1 MNEIDEKKLE
11 EEFTEA
17 DFTEEELADEKV
29 LDERLLSEIA
39 GGRDLSAFEAEVLWK
54 KKSYY
59 KAKFNLGHISQQ
71 EYWRIE
77 DQIMYYEKC
86 MQMVSNDRTDEIFT
100 LSIDWRQRFFDLEA
114 AWNLLHS
121 STR

>member
-39 GGRDLSAFEAEVLWK
+39 GGRDLSAFEAEVLCK
-54 KKSYY
+54 PQNIPHLL
-59 KAKFNLGHISQQ
+59 FIS
-71 EYWRIE
+71 I
-77 DQIMYYEKC
+77 
-86 MQMVSNDRTDEIFT
+86 S
-100 LSIDWRQRFFDLEA
+100 
-114 AWNLLHS
+114 
-121 STR
+121 

>member
-11 EEFTEA
+11 EEFTP
-17 DFTEEELADEKV
+17 EELADEKV

-39 GGRDLSAFEAEVLWK
+39 GGRDLSGFEAEVLWK

-71 EYWRIE
+71 EYWRIS

-86 MQMVSNDRTDEIFT
+86 MQMVSNDRSDEIFT

>member
-39 GGRDLSAFEAEVLWK
+39 GGRELSGYEADVLRK
-54 KKSYY
+54 KRGYY
-59 KAKFNLGHISQQ
+59 KVKLNMGAITQH
-71 EYWRIE
+71 EYWE
-77 DQIMYYEKC
+77 IMEQMNYYETC
-86 MQMVSNDRTDEIFT
+86 MRMVDNNRDDEIFT